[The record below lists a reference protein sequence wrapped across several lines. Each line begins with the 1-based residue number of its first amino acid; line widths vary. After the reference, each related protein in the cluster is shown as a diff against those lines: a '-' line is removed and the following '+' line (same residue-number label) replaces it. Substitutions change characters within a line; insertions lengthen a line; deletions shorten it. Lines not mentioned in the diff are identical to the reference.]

1 MNLISFYRISHWAF
15 KNKVPIVVTIIKFMS
30 FFLFNSVVPASAKIG
45 KGTRFMYGGIG
56 CVIHQRAVI
65 GDRVCLGQGIT
76 IGRKLIDSCPSI
88 GNDVYIGAGA
98 RVLGNI
104 KVGNN
109 VIIGANA
116 VVINDVPDNSIV
128 AGAPAKVVK
137 IINGSIWQELGEL
150 L

>member
-1 MNLISFYRISHWAF
+1 LNLINLYRVAHWSL
-15 KNKVPIVVTIIKFMS
+15 NKRIPVIPTLIKFLS

-45 KGTRFMYGGIG
+45 LKTRFMYGGIG
-56 CVIHQRAVI
+56 CVIHQHAVI

-76 IGRKLIDSCPSI
+76 IGRKLKESCPVI

-98 RVLGNI
+98 RILGNI
-104 KVGNN
+104 KVGSN

-137 IINGSIWQELGEL
+137 IINGTIWQELGEL